1 MLGRSYELKINYIPT
16 LGLQGHKQIACHKD
30 AEDAAVPSTPS
41 ETSIDLEPDRTAH
54 WVTHSL
60 HRGSCLIKVSF
71 RIHFVCS

>member
-30 AEDAAVPSTPS
+30 AEDAAVPSTPE

-54 WVTHSL
+54 
-60 HRGSCLIKVSF
+60 
-71 RIHFVCS
+71 